1 MRPRNQQYQIERV
14 IYRII
19 ELLLKLLIGISAI
32 LTVIP
37 LLVGALLVYLLHG
50 FQLRTGMDNSPL
62 LATLKRWY
70 DIRRKTHFN
79 R

>member
-1 MRPRNQQYQIERV
+1 MRPRTQQYQIER
-14 IYRII
+14 ITYRII
-19 ELLLKLLIGISAI
+19 ELLLKLLIGIAAI
-32 LTVIP
+32 FTLIP
-37 LLVGALLVYLLHG
+37 LLIGATLVYILHE

-62 LATLKRWY
+62 LTTLKRWY